1 MEREKRDGRR
11 RLIGRVLSVVALVF
25 CVPAGLYFVS
35 IATEFIGIVLGIAGY
50 ALRARRLGALA
61 IVLCTASIFVSY
73 LIGQSVGR

>member
-61 IVLCTASIFVSY
+61 IVLCTIAMFVSY